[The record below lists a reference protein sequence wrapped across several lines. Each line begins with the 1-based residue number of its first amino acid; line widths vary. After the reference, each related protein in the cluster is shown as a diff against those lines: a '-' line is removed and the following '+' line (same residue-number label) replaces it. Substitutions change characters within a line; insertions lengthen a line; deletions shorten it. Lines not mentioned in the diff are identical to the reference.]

1 MDSSEP
7 PPPQPQRI
15 ILDDRF
21 MGVKDPMWELNKEQP
36 WHRWAA
42 YGLALGDNLKSI
54 ARKLGKSEPAVQ
66 NLLRQPW
73 FQAMVNK
80 LMAELGGRDIMQMF
94 QSESFNSLV
103 TLIELRDNPRVPA
116 HARMQCAKDI
126 LDRALGKPVQRVET
140 TTMPSS
146 DDPVAE
152 VERLELEVNRL
163 RRDTS
168 SASTSRGAS
177 YEQSEATSSYEQDRL

>member
-7 PPPQPQRI
+7 APHQHQRI

-42 YGLALGDNLKSI
+42 FAFALGANIKDVAN
-54 ARKLGKSEPAVQ
+54 KLGKSEPAVQ

-73 FQAMVNK
+73 FQKMVNT
-80 LMAELGGRDIMQMF
+80 LMAECGARDIMQMF
-94 QSESFNSLV
+94 QSETFNSLV

-163 RRDTS
+163 RRDTG
-168 SASTSRGAS
+168 TS
-177 YEQSEATSSYEQDRL
+177 SEATSYGQNRQTDEL